1 MPLIQGY
8 SKKSISENIRRE
20 MKAGKSQKQATA
32 IALDVARRAKKKRK
46 KA

>member
-32 IALDVARRAKKKRK
+32 IALDVARRVKKRRK